1 MTMDLHRSTW
11 NKQQQVLKS
20 ALVHPEKHPEWLDLF
35 LTQHAQVHATAMSG
49 QEGWT
54 FEDEV
59 VQDLDE
65 TSIRKIPDEGE
76 HSIAWILFHLARI
89 EDVTMNMLVAG
100 SEQLLKR
107 EGWLIQM
114 NAPIDDTGNAMNVEK
129 VANLSRNIE
138 VKALRAYRIAVG
150 RNTRMLVSQLRT
162 NKLNEPVERARL
174 EKVKS
179 EGAVVTEAPE
189 VLEYWGKKTIAGLL
203 LMPATRHCVLHLNEA
218 LRIRYCLS
226 R

>member
-1 MTMDLHRSTW
+1 MDIHRSAW
-11 NKQQQVLKS
+11 NKQQQILKS
-20 ALVHPEKHPEWLDLF
+20 ALAHPEEHPEWLRLF
-35 LTQHAQVHATAMSG
+35 LSQHAQVHAGEMSG
-49 QEGWT
+49 AGDWS

-59 VQDLDE
+59 LEGLDE
-65 TSIRKIPDEGE
+65 YSIRKIPEGAE

-100 SEQLLKR
+100 SEQLIKR
-107 EGWLIQM
+107 QGWLVKM
-114 NAPIDDTGNAMNVEK
+114 SAPIDDTANAMNMEK
-129 VANLSRNIE
+129 VALLSGAIE
-138 VKALRAYRIAVG
+138 VPALRAYRLAVG
-150 RNTRMLVSQLRT
+150 QCTRQIVSQLT
-162 NKLNEPVERARL
+162 PGELNIKVNPARL

-203 LMPATRHCVLHLNEA
+203 LMPATRHCILHLNEA

>member
-1 MTMDLHRSTW
+1 MDIHRAAW

-20 ALVHPEKHPEWLDLF
+20 SLAHPEEHSEWLKLF
-35 LTQHAQVHATAMSG
+35 LGQHAQVHAGEMSG
-49 QEGWT
+49 VGGWS
-54 FEDEV
+54 FEDEILIG
-59 VQDLDE
+59 LDE
-65 TSIRKIPDEGE
+65 PSIRKIPEGNE
-76 HSIAWILFHLARI
+76 HSIAWILYHLARI

-107 EGWLIQM
+107 EDWLVKM
-114 NAPIDDTGNAMNVEK
+114 NAPVLDTGNAMNIEK
-129 VANLSRNIE
+129 VALLSGALDIT
-138 VKALRAYRIAVG
+138 ALRAYRMAVG
-150 RNTRMLVSQLRT
+150 RNTEGIARKLSASDLSQQVD
-162 NKLNEPVERARL
+162 PARL

-203 LMPATRHCVLHLNEA
+203 LMPATRHCILHLNEA

>member
-1 MTMDLHRSTW
+1 MDIHRAAW

-20 ALVHPEKHPEWLDLF
+20 CLADPEEHTEWLRLF
-35 LTQHAQVHATAMSG
+35 LDQHAQVHAGEMSG
-49 QEGWT
+49 AGGWS

-59 VQDLDE
+59 LIGLDE
-65 TSIRKIPDEGE
+65 LCIRKIPEGDE

-89 EDVTMNMLVAG
+89 EDVTMNILVAG

-107 EGWLIQM
+107 EDWLVKM
-114 NAPIDDTGNAMNVEK
+114 NAPVVDTGNAMDVES
-129 VANLSRNIE
+129 VTLLSGAIDII
-138 VKALRAYRIAVG
+138 ALRAYRMAVG
-150 RNTRMLVSQLRT
+150 RNTEQIAR
-162 NKLNEPVERARL
+162 KLTASELSKQVDPARL

-189 VLEYWGKKTIAGLL
+189 VLEYWGKKTLAGLL
-203 LMPATRHCVLHLNEA
+203 LMPATRHCILHLNEA
-218 LRIRYCLS
+218 LRVRYCLS

>member
-1 MTMDLHRSTW
+1 MDIHRSAW

-20 ALVHPEKHPEWLDLF
+20 ALAHPEEHPEWLRLF
-35 LTQHAQVHATAMSG
+35 LSQHAQVHAGEMSG
-49 QEGWT
+49 AGDWS

-59 VQDLDE
+59 LEGLDE
-65 TSIRKIPDEGE
+65 YSIRKIPEGAE

-100 SEQLLKR
+100 SEQLIKSQ
-107 EGWLIQM
+107 GWLVKM
-114 NAPIDDTGNAMNVEK
+114 SAPIDDTANAMNMEK
-129 VANLSRNIE
+129 VALLSGAIE
-138 VKALRAYRIAVG
+138 VTALRAYRLAVG
-150 RNTRMLVSQLRT
+150 QCTRQIVSQLT
-162 NKLNEPVERARL
+162 PGELNIKVNPARL

-203 LMPATRHCVLHLNEA
+203 LMPATRHCILHLNEA

>member
-1 MTMDLHRSTW
+1 MDIHRAAW

-20 ALVHPEKHPEWLDLF
+20 SLENPEDHPEWLRLF
-35 LTQHAQVHATAMSG
+35 LNQHAQVHAGEMSG
-49 QEGWT
+49 AGSWS
-54 FEDEV
+54 FEDEILIG
-59 VQDLDE
+59 LDE
-65 TSIRKIPDEGE
+65 PSMRIIPEGDE

-107 EGWLIQM
+107 EDWLVKM
-114 NAPIDDTGNAMNVEK
+114 KAPAVDTGNAMNVER
-129 VANLSRNIE
+129 VALLSGAIDII
-138 VKALRAYRIAVG
+138 ALRAYRMAVG
-150 RNTRMLVSQLRT
+150 RNTEGIAR
-162 NKLNEPVERARL
+162 KLTASELGKQVDPARL

-189 VLEYWGKKTIAGLL
+189 VLEYWEKKTIAGLL
-203 LMPATRHCVLHLNEA
+203 LMPATRHCILHLNEA